1 MPKRMFSE
9 MIGAAAGSYM
19 AGRSTRSRSMVSS
32 GGVRFGRERHL
43 VGRRKRRTNGK
54 LSDTLSLLNT
64 FRVRW
69 QATSNSL
76 VGPGRIPIGFGY
88 HTDGPTVLPIHMI
101 SLTNNTKGTVNTF
114 KGSYDHGLFRITRN
128 EGDGTTGWNYFASQQ
143 SPGVNNWT
151 TTGQWQIEETAGS
164 TDARRQAVYHKWTE
178 VKANLY
184 GSKYLPLEY
193 TISVVQMPQS
203 YDPQKFSHSTTGSL
217 PAGEFD
223 EVSRWFN
230 DLSRSLVANPINIAG
245 TKQEWKNNI
254 KILKQYKVNIG
265 PLSYENAAA
274 ENAAPVHVGNVKQ
287 FKCFIRHDRWRDY
300 LWSDN
305 TNNIT
310 TDKYLGDL
318 GWDVQTDDKNWI
330 DVEWGKKVY
339 LMITCSSGPLTNS
352 EAYNVNERIPFQY
365 NVIPNYEGTYDLMI
379 RNEFR
384 NF

>member
-1 MPKRMFSE
+1 

-19 AGRSTRSRSMVSS
+19 AGRSTRSRGMVSS
-32 GGVRFGRERHL
+32 GGVRFSKERHL
-43 VGRRKRRTNGK
+43 VGKKRRRTVGR
-54 LSDTLSLLNT
+54 LSDTLSILNPY
-64 FRVRW
+64 RVRW

-101 SLTNNTKGTVNTF
+101 SLTNNTKGNQNSF
-114 KGSYDHGLFRITRN
+114 KGGYNHGLFRITRN

-143 SPGVNNWT
+143 AAGVNNWT
-151 TTGQWQIEETAGS
+151 TTGTWQVEQSDLPGQS
-164 TDARRQAVYHKWTE
+164 NRWSFYHKWTE
-178 VKANLY
+178 VRANLY

-230 DLSRSLVANPINIAG
+230 DLGRSLVANPINIAG
-245 TKQEWKNNI
+245 TKQEWKNNVR
-254 KILKQYKVNIG
+254 ILKQYKVNIG

-300 LWSDN
+300 SWADQSA
-305 TNNIT
+305 NIT
-310 TDKYLGDL
+310 ADKYLGDL
-318 GWDVQTDDKNWI
+318 GWDAQDDDTVLI

-339 LMITCSSGPLTNS
+339 LMITCTSGPLTNS
-352 EAYNVNERIPFQY
+352 EAYNVNERTPFQY
-365 NVIPNYEGTYDLMI
+365 NVIPSYEGTYDLMV

-384 NF
+384 VGKPS